1 MLYINNF
8 IPPDL
13 LHRDML
19 TAIFIRVYAVWA
31 RLCCM
36 CVHFCRGAHTHMHCW
51 YTCADISPSWHFAT
65 CITRGTRAGG
75 NVRGGLCVSACSGC
89 WLPHL
94 LTARRDGFQPTM
106 IWARVRQLVLA
117 HGSAVQEAETLENWL
132 WHLGAGGGDG
142 RRGVLWS
149 RGAACVHLG
158 TYTLLRGSS
167 LPGRSG
173 STAWF
178 SLMQPLSCRCPLVQQ
193 DGSAALPSAF
203 CPHPR
208 EMSCPFEWSS
218 RHTPGDRMASTV
230 WKLCP
235 EVAFYSF
242 LK

>member
-1 MLYINNF
+1 MLINF
-8 IPPDL
+8 MPPDL
-13 LHRDML
+13 LHTETRWLPFLYMCMQFDPICVARMH
-19 TAIFIRVYAVWA
+19 TSAEEHAHICTVGVPVQIFPPLDILPPAFLEEHV
-31 RLCCM
+31 LGEM
-36 CVHFCRGAHTHMHCW
+36 CEEGCVCVC
-51 YTCADISPSWHFAT
+51 
-65 CITRGTRAGG
+65 GG
-75 NVRGGLCVSACSGC
+75 GC
-89 WLPHL
+89 WLPYL
-94 LTARRDGFQPTM
+94 LTARGDGFQPVM
-106 IWARVRQLVLA
+106 IWARVRQPILA
-117 HGSAVQEAETLENWL
+117 HSSAGQEAETLESWL
-132 WHLGAGGGDG
+132 WHLGAGGGD

-158 TYTLLRGSS
+158 TYTRPQRVRLA
-167 LPGRSG
+167 SG
-173 STAWF
+173 SAAWF

-218 RHTPGDRMASTV
+218 RHTPGDSMAGTV